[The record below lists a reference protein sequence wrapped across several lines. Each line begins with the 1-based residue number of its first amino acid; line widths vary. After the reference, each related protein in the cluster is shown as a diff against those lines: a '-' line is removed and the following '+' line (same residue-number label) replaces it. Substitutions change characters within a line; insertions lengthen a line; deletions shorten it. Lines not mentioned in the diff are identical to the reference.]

1 MNTARSVEATAV
13 RRLCALLLLLV
24 LGLAGCSGM
33 RIVDSDVTAFATG
46 TGPAITL
53 PAPYRFE
60 RLPSQQAQAAAA
72 AALEGLAEPEL
83 ASASLRRDDAAA
95 LYAVQLDLRTFR
107 DPQAPWD
114 DPRYVA
120 GVARPYP
127 FVGRYGILMRH
138 YSLDLRFDSPYYR
151 RELAILVRRLSD
163 GVVVF
168 ESRARHDGY
177 WSDDEAVLPAMLRAA
192 LQGFPTP
199 APGPRRVVIEIPR

>member
-1 MNTARSVEATAV
+1 
-13 RRLCALLLLLV
+13 
-24 LGLAGCSGM
+24 
-33 RIVDSDVTAFATG
+33 IVDSDVTAFATG

-72 AALEGLAEPEL
+72 AALAGLAEPEL